1 MTRWRIRKNLIAN
14 FGGQGSRALMAL
26 VFVPFYV
33 RILGVEA
40 YGLIGLYASLLIA
53 LGLFDAG
60 MRPTL
65 AREMARFTGGA
76 MNADEIRTLLR
87 SVELPLF
94 TVALAIA
101 LLMAAAAPWL
111 AQHWVHPEHLQRGA
125 IAHAFAVMGFVAA
138 LQIVESA
145 YDSCLA
151 GLQRQ
156 VLQNAIITAMAA
168 LRGFGALAVLWAW
181 PTVQAFFLWQA
192 AVALL
197 SLTLLGLAVYRSLPP
212 AAAPVRFSLPAL
224 LSVRRYALGMFAI
237 VLVAVLLTQMD
248 KFLLSRLVPLGELGR
263 YTIAAAVAGA
273 IGFVAGPVGNAYY
286 PRMTELV
293 ARGET
298 ADLAA
303 IFHQA
308 TKLTALL
315 TGTAAAMCLLFGERL
330 LSLWL
335 HDPALGASA
344 APLLALLALGG
355 MFNSL
360 SAVPYL
366 LQLAHGNTGTTL
378 RLNLVIL
385 ALFLPLLV
393 IMVQA
398 SGALGAAQSWAAMT
412 LCSMVAIAM
421 LTFRRYLTAEGRRWW
436 LGDVLPML
444 AVVFGAAAI
453 LQLLLPRPQGP
464 FAEAAVLLAAGGAIL
479 ACGLLADRQ
488 FRGIA
493 FRSLRLARASTR

>member
-1 MTRWRIRKNLIAN
+1 MTRWRIRRNLIAN

-76 MNADEIRTLLR
+76 MNAGEIRTLLR
-87 SVELPLF
+87 SVELPVF
-94 TVALAIA
+94 AVALAIA
-101 LLMAAAAPWL
+101 LLVAAAAPWL
-111 AQHWVHPEHLQRGA
+111 AQHWVHPEHLPRGA

-168 LRGFGALAVLWAW
+168 LRGFGALAVLWVW

-197 SLTLLGLAVYRSLPP
+197 SLTLLGLAVYRSLPS
-212 AAAPVRFSLPAL
+212 AAAPVRFSLQAL
-224 LSVRRYALGMFAI
+224 KSVRRYALGMFAI
-237 VLVAVLLTQMD
+237 ALVSVLLTQTD
-248 KFLLSRLVPLGELGR
+248 KFLLSRLVPLAELGR

-293 ARGET
+293 ARSET

-308 TKLTALL
+308 AKLTALL

-366 LQLAHGNTGTTL
+366 LQLAHGNTATTL
-378 RLNLVIL
+378 RLNLVVL

-393 IMVQA
+393 IMVHA

-412 LCSMVAIAM
+412 LCTMVAIAT